1 MFFDVL
7 IVIIIALCAVF
18 GFRAGFL
25 ISLTRFFGWVGAL
38 VLAFFYHN
46 QVAAWVLAHTDW
58 HDKLSNRILLICNQF
73 VDQYQSGSTSNVPD
87 GVASAAGSDAAARAA
102 EVANSLTGHVFP
114 VLVFV
119 GIVIG
124 IQIVL
129 FVLTLL
135 LSKKFH
141 GGFLGFIDG
150 FVGLLLG
157 LFSSVAAILVVFAFI
172 MPLSYTISTNAYAF
186 IQSQM
191 SDSIIASFIYQNN
204 PILDVINGF
213 IPTDLKPEQWLSD
226 IHAAVSGSSGGS
238 SAKGTVFPL

>member
-7 IVIIIALCAVF
+7 IVVIIVLCAVF

-25 ISLTRFFGWVGAL
+25 ISLTRLVGWIGAL
-38 VLAFFYHN
+38 AVAFLYHN

-58 HDKLSNRILLICNQF
+58 HDKLGKRILLICNQF
-73 VDQYQSGSTSNVPD
+73 VDLFQKGATTDVPA
-87 GVASAAGSDAAARAA
+87 GVATAVGTDAAARAA
-102 EVANSLTGHVFP
+102 EVANSLTGHLFP

-119 GIVIG
+119 GIKV
-124 IQIVL
+124 VL
-129 FVLTLL
+129 LILTIL

-172 MPLSYTISTNAYAF
+172 LPLSFMISTNAYAF
-186 IQSQM
+186 ISTQM

-204 PILDVINGF
+204 PILDIINGF
-213 IPTDLKPEQWLSD
+213 VPIELKPEQWLSD
-226 IHAAVSGSSGGS
+226 ITAAVSGGK
-238 SAKGTVFPL
+238 SAG